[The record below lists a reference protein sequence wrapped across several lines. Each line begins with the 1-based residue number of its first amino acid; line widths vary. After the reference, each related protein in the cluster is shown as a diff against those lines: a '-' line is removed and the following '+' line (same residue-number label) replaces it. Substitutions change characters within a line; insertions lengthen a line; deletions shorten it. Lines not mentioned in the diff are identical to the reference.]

1 MPHSEPI
8 SRTRINFDIEEVYAF
23 AEQVLHG
30 GTPLPVFEEVA
41 TGELGRRFLLRT
53 NLSEPSD
60 AGARL
65 YYITQPMSYR
75 RERDVTR
82 MEQYWLYV
90 PDGAVVERSNVKVR
104 VPQEACAYFIELWR
118 GNVMTSLPPCGILKS
133 CIKPC
138 GNCAVKMSSSAPRQ
152 LCAKPHALAVCVHS
166 Q

>member
-118 GNVMTSLPPCGILKS
+118 GNVMTSLPP
-133 CIKPC
+133 P
-138 GNCAVKMSSSAPRQ
+138 VEF
-152 LCAKPHALAVCVHS
+152 
-166 Q
+166 